1 MSKDEKK
8 CDEEKWTREELEA
21 CLESGPLAIC
31 PPHRFLTFRAR
42 TDFFGMT
49 SENYYDHV
57 IQVDIIFKDRWHT
70 IEAFL
75 CRDGSVAFL
84 RGEWPMKQ
92 KAGDFAKALWNA
104 PVVRLS
110 NMRED
115 EKLGEMKSLLV
126 YWVMCAGHIDAF
138 IEKGPV
144 SQDKLQ
150 AAMDVLAKVHT
161 LPDLLGKCAASPAGD
176 GEGEMEG
183 GREGQEA

>member
-1 MSKDEKK
+1 
-8 CDEEKWTREELEA
+8 
-21 CLESGPLAIC
+21 
-31 PPHRFLTFRAR
+31 
-42 TDFFGMT
+42 
-49 SENYYDHV
+49 
-57 IQVDIIFKDRWHT
+57 
-70 IEAFL
+70 
-75 CRDGSVAFL
+75 
-84 RGEWPMKQ
+84 
-92 KAGDFAKALWNA
+92 
-104 PVVRLS
+104 
-110 NMRED
+110 
-115 EKLGEMKSLLV
+115 LV